1 MSDNPF
7 LSPLQGSLHTLQRV
21 GVIYWRSSSVRL
33 FLKLAILFVV
43 PATCLLLALVYTALH
58 KVHSRQQQQPDNG
71 GFMDQF
77 GYYAAVLGS
86 ESLIR
91 STLGAVADGAIAVAV
106 ADIYLQRHPRW
117 FTCLQRAS
125 SKVVTLL
132 LAGTV
137 AGIAIVL
144 GSFCFLVPGLFLKL
158 NFLLVTPVI
167 VLEDEISVL
176 SALGRSW
183 DLIKEHRLYTVKCY
197 LSLSF
202 LYYLSAWIL
211 HQILLKKDDH
221 ESRPFYTLTFHMLAS
236 LPNSVFV
243 PAFGILKTVIYIHLM
258 VVKENLTEDG
268 LSIQVDQGMTSTT
281 VPLLSDEQNEEDPEV
296 IFYEEQ
302 HHTIFDPVSGEIP
315 STPERSTVQTAEGAS
330 LLFQTPNSSASF
342 SSS

>member
-58 KVHSRQQQQPDNG
+58 KVHSRQQEHDGDNAG
-71 GFMDQF
+71 GFWDNF

-144 GSFCFLVPGLFLKL
+144 GSFCFVLPGLFLKL

-183 DLIKEHRLYTVKCY
+183 DLIKEHRLYTAKCY
-197 LSLSF
+197 LLLSS

-211 HQILLKKDDH
+211 HQILKKDD
-221 ESRPFYTLTFHMLAS
+221 ESRPFYTLTFHMLQS
-236 LPNSVFV
+236 LPNSIFV
-243 PAFGILKTVIYIHLM
+243 PAFGILKTVVYIHLM
-258 VVKENLTEDG
+258 VVKENLTENG
-268 LSIQVDQGMTSTT
+268 LSIQVDQSMTSTN
-281 VPLLSDEQNEEDPEV
+281 VPLLNEEPTHEDPE
-296 IFYEEQ
+296 IFYEGQ
-302 HHTIFDPVSGEIP
+302 HLFDPVSPEIP
-315 STPERSTVQTAEGAS
+315 STPERSVVQSEEGS
-330 LLFQTPNSSASF
+330 LFQTPNSSF
-342 SSS
+342 SA

>member
-7 LSPLQGSLHTLQRV
+7 LYPLQGPLDTLQRV
-21 GVIYWRSSSVRL
+21 GVVYWRSSSVRL
-33 FLKLAILFVV
+33 FLKLAILFVI

-58 KVHSRQQQQPDNG
+58 KVHSRQQNSGSEGGLWDN
-71 GFMDQF
+71 F

-117 FTCLQRAS
+117 FTCLQRAT

-183 DLIKEHRLYTVKCY
+183 DLVKYHRWYTVKCY
-197 LSLSF
+197 LGLLSLYF
-202 LYYLSAWIL
+202 LSTWLLHDIL
-211 HQILLKKDDH
+211 QKDDG
-221 ESRPFYTLTFHMLAS
+221 SRPFFTLTYHMLAS

-258 VVKENLTEDG
+258 VVKENLSENSF
-268 LSIQVDQGMTSTT
+268 SIMVDQGITSTNM
-281 VPLLSDEQNEEDPEV
+281 PLLSDEPNHEDPE
-296 IFYEEQ
+296 IFFEGGYV
-302 HHTIFDPVSGEIP
+302 FDPVSTESPWAPDRSSIP
-315 STPERSTVQTAEGAS
+315 SESHFA
-330 LLFQTPNSSASF
+330 TPNSSF
-342 SSS
+342 SS

>member
-1 MSDNPF
+1 
-7 LSPLQGSLHTLQRV
+7 V
-21 GVIYWRSSSVRL
+21 VYWRSSSFRL

-58 KVHSRQQQQPDNG
+58 RVHSRQQSGDSNG
-71 GFMDQF
+71 GFWDNF
-77 GYYAAVLGS
+77 GYYVAVLGS

-117 FTCLQRAS
+117 FTCLQRAT

-137 AGIAIVL
+137 VGIAIVL

-183 DLIKEHRLYTVKCY
+183 DLIKDHRWYTVKSY
-197 LSLSF
+197 VALLSLYF
-202 LYYLSAWIL
+202 LSTWIL
-211 HQILLKKDDH
+211 NHMLQKDDD
-221 ESRPFYTLTFHMLAS
+221 SRPFFTLTFHMLKS
-236 LPNSVFV
+236 LPNSMFV
-243 PAFGILKTVIYIHLM
+243 PAFGILKTVIYIQLM
-258 VVKENLTEDG
+258 VVKENLNEQG
-268 LSIQVDQGMTSTT
+268 LSIQVDQGMTTT
-281 VPLLSDEQNEEDPEV
+281 NMPLLSDELPIHDDPE
-296 IFYEEQ
+296 IFYEGQ
-302 HHTIFDPVSGEIP
+302 HVFDPIHSEIP
-315 STPERSTVQTAEGAS
+315 STPDRDTDSEATFA
-330 LLFQTPNSSASF
+330 TPISSF